1 MIQRMSFLISE
12 VNALYIDGKIDEKT
26 RDIIFS
32 ATKEISS
39 YINAKYLQRKP
50 IQKKVTRMIKS
61 VMEEVKKEG
70 FKEGIEKGRM
80 EGMIQIAKKLLAR
93 GMDLDTVSEM
103 TELPKDLLLK
113 IQY

>member
-1 MIQRMSFLISE
+1 
-12 VNALYIDGKIDEKT
+12 
-26 RDIIFS
+26 
-32 ATKEISS
+32 
-39 YINAKYLQRKP
+39 
-50 IQKKVTRMIKS
+50 MIKS

-70 FKEGIEKGRM
+70 FKEGEKKGIQEGIEKGIEKGRM